1 VLQLVVYECNMV
13 NLKFNGDFKSHI
25 NFKMTKKYKKKKK
38 KRSKD
43 GLIIILIS
51 FGWKFKIIF
60 SHKGFGFNHP

>member
-38 KRSKD
+38 KKKKKNKK
-43 GLIIILIS
+43 IL
-51 FGWKFKIIF
+51 F
-60 SHKGFGFNHP
+60 

>member
-1 VLQLVVYECNMV
+1 MV

-25 NFKMTKKYKKKKK
+25 NFKMTKKYKKKKKKKKKK